1 MGKYGK
7 IQIPQTESM
16 EQFNQRMFQAI
27 ANEIEERNRLERIK
41 IIIMAFDSGLS
52 KDERK
57 ELREEIRDQ
66 A

>member
-7 IQIPQTESM
+7 IIVPQTESM

-27 ANEIEERNRLERIK
+27 ANELEEGNRLERVK
-41 IIIMAFDSGLS
+41 IIIMAFDSGMS

-57 ELREEIRDQ
+57 TLREEIRDQ